1 MYDCLTAGAA
11 RGEEDCAD
19 LLALLS
25 ELRLHCAGNII
36 LVFGAGGDRPRLR
49 RIDMGRA
56 AAQWADYAILTADNP
71 RSERVEDICADIAAA
86 IGSDIPWEIVPDRG
100 AAIRRALELAQP
112 GDIAAL
118 LGKGHETYIEEN
130 GVRRPFSEWKVLD
143 EYFRQ

>member
-1 MYDCLTAGAA
+1 M
-11 RGEEDCAD
+11 
-19 LLALLS
+19 
-25 ELRLHCAGNII
+25 
-36 LVFGAGGDRPRLR
+36 
-49 RIDMGRA
+49 
-56 AAQWADYAILTADNP
+56 
-71 RSERVEDICADIAAA
+71 EDICADIAAA